1 LPPGTSHRSSG
12 IGRDC
17 LGVSGHGEGAEQDDR
32 LEDPHELELTLD
44 EVDQIRRSA
53 QTPVSLEKPVG
64 DDEESEFGHFITD
77 ELAPQPEDV
86 AEAVDEDQPYGR
98 VCLSL
103 FEPGP
108 PEKEEAFQM
117 SLPPGPGKTVR
128 AYVDASEKCTVLLAA
143 ITKDGKLANGWRP
156 QLSEV
161 PDEFEEIL
169 LPKAP
174 VKWDWSAASGPFDFF
189 VLFLAPGSKEVE
201 EAKKLVEA
209 MRNPKVDDRVLALQ
223 SADLGVEARRI
234 GPCTVDKDDRRGL
247 SSHRRHRSF
256 LKGCPISRL

>member
-1 LPPGTSHRSSG
+1 MGKILCFFFGLVAVTSAF
-12 IGRDC
+12 
-17 LGVSGHGEGAEQDDR
+17 AE
-32 LEDPHELELTLD
+32 TF
-44 EVDQIRRSA
+44 
-53 QTPVSLEKPVG
+53 
-64 DDEESEFGHFITD
+64 DEE
-77 ELAPQPEDV
+77 
-86 AEAVDEDQPYGR
+86 QPYGR
-98 VCLSL
+98 VCVSL

-174 VKWDWSAASGPFDFF
+174 VKWDWAAASGPFDFF
-189 VLFLAPGSKEVE
+189 VLFLASGSKEVE

-209 MRNPKVDDRVLALQ
+209 MQNPKVDDRVLAMQTSKLKELIGRIT
-223 SADLGVEARRI
+223 SAKEKVNQAPVNEPEVGGVFRGAAFPWRQYAQGI
-234 GPCTVDKDDRRGL
+234 NFAADKPGVLVL
-247 SSHRRHRSF
+247 SSDAAE
-256 LKGCPISRL
+256 KK

>member
-1 LPPGTSHRSSG
+1 MLLHVKRISYFM
-12 IGRDC
+12 
-17 LGVSGHGEGAEQDDR
+17 LGLFA
-32 LEDPHELELTLD
+32 TA
-44 EVDQIRRSA
+44 SA
-53 QTPVSLEKPVG
+53 IAA
-64 DDEESEFGHFITD
+64 SE
-77 ELAPQPEDV
+77 
-86 AEAVDEDQPYGR
+86 VDEDKPYGR
-98 VCLSL
+98 VCVSL

-117 SLPPGPGKTVR
+117 SLPPGAGKTVR

-156 QLSEV
+156 QLTEV

-174 VKWDWSAASGPFDFF
+174 VKWDWSAASVPFDFF

-209 MRNPKVDDRVLALQ
+209 MQYANPA
-223 SADLGVEARRI
+223 
-234 GPCTVDKDDRRGL
+234 
-247 SSHRRHRSF
+247 
-256 LKGCPISRL
+256 

>member
-1 LPPGTSHRSSG
+1 M
-12 IGRDC
+12 GRILC
-17 LGVSGHGEGAEQDDR
+17 FFFGLVAVMSAFAE
-32 LEDPHELELTLD
+32 TL
-44 EVDQIRRSA
+44 
-53 QTPVSLEKPVG
+53 
-64 DDEESEFGHFITD
+64 
-77 ELAPQPEDV
+77 
-86 AEAVDEDQPYGR
+86 DEDQPYGR
-98 VCLSL
+98 VCVSL

-117 SLPPGPGKTVR
+117 SLPPGAGKTVR

-156 QLSEV
+156 QLAEV

-189 VLFLAPGSKEVE
+189 VVFLASGSKEVE

-209 MRNPKVDDRVLALQ
+209 MQNPKVDDRVLAMQTSKLKEMIGRIT
-223 SADLGVEARRI
+223 SAKEKVNQAPVNEPEVGGVFRGAAFPWRQYAQGI
-234 GPCTVDKDDRRGL
+234 NFAADKPGVLVL
-247 SSHRRHRSF
+247 SSDAAE
-256 LKGCPISRL
+256 KK